1 MKAFRGI
8 KKNQSKY
15 QRTGR
20 IKGLKRCSHQG
31 QKRRKVL
38 GGQEGRSESEESI
51 QKLRLQHEK

>member
-51 QKLRLQHEK
+51 QKLRL